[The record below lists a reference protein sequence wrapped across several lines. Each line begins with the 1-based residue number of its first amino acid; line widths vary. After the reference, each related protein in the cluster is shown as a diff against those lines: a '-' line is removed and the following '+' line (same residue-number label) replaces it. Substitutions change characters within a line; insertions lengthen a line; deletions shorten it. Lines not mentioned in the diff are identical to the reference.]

1 MIYDAGLRYDCSKET
16 FSGKGPARERLRTVK
31 KQLRNANPVQI
42 FSTAQKKG
50 NCDLPLLQCKGSALD
65 DVHYACVRP

>member
-31 KQLRNANPVQI
+31 KQLRHATPYKSFSPLRRKETMI
-42 FSTAQKKG
+42 FLC
-50 NCDLPLLQCKGSALD
+50 CDDTDQYW
-65 DVHYACVRP
+65 HRN